1 MEHYDEVVI
10 KTVRDLFRSY
20 PLVQIKKYI
29 MTKEGDIN
37 DKDNELKTLILEK
50 YSSLT
55 EGIEGLEKIS
65 SNLNSLE
72 NIRVEFNKKINE
84 IDFDKIEL
92 ALKNISF
99 DNDFFDNLIER
110 NPFNFEEIK
119 EKIEKFFDEK
129 NYKEITKEMNIIK
142 EYIDSEEENNKNI
155 NSDINIK
162 EKYYFYLI
170 DLVEGIMNKMIED
183 KNICDNIEV
192 YKLLFDDIFEKL
204 IKNNYEESM
213 EYLIMSELYLKILY
227 EKNIKKIIE
236 EYFYFFK
243 NDNKSLFSVD
253 IILKILFLRVSQIL
267 YEISNTP
274 IDLLFSNT
282 IIDKYYNIYQI
293 ILCIRFICNK
303 YLISG
308 ENEKINLN
316 KFYSF
321 IKSEINQNIN
331 SLLVIPKNFFKTLYL
346 HKAISFWNN
355 LYLKNEAEQNKDNEN
370 LLEFL
375 FLEKSV
381 EQISNIVSYTLKQ
394 YSINNLFNLKIIL
407 KNKNI
412 KTENDIFLAISKLKE
427 IKEEKLYKSKFLSI
441 FQSKLFQFFS
451 DIYTNMNNENWNEKK
466 ENKIEYTNIII
477 KIISYEELINF
488 LNEFNFNG
496 IIQVINEIIE
506 KNQINDYEKIKN
518 YIYDTF
524 KFQLLFELHI
534 NDEQKKK
541 YKLYSLTESLKDL
554 IELLYEYEI
563 KENKYKI
570 NLYLNIIDIYKSVLK
585 EYNSKNGN
593 ILLNNIIANDILIL
607 KNINIEENNGEQINS
622 LIEQIKN
629 DFKIDINNTNEN
641 INNYDGYS
649 KLNNFFTIDEY
660 INNKQDFNFDFN
672 IYSNN
677 NRQIKIEYLP
687 IYVNKMNVFMLNKTK
702 IDYSQR
708 ENSTISTC
716 NICDY
721 RIEENY
727 LSIRQDKGIKPDNN
741 TSNSNK
747 NERNNVFGN
756 ITGKLFNFINDD

>member
-37 DKDNELKTLILEK
+37 DKDNELKSLILEK

-55 EGIEGLEKIS
+55 EGIQGLEKIS

-72 NIRVEFNKKINE
+72 NIRTEFNKKINE

-110 NPFNFEEIK
+110 NPFNFEETK
-119 EKIEKFFDEK
+119 EKIEKYFDEK

-243 NDNKSLFSVD
+243 NDNKNFFAVD

-274 IDLLFSNT
+274 IEFLFNEK

-293 ILCIRFICNK
+293 ILCIKFICDK
-303 YLISG
+303 YLISDT
-308 ENEKINLN
+308 NEKIDLN
-316 KFYSF
+316 KFYNF
-321 IKSEINQNIN
+321 IKSEINKNIN
-331 SLLVIPKNFFKTLYL
+331 ALLVIPKNYFQKISL
-346 HKAISFWNN
+346 HKTISFWNN
-355 LYLKNEAEQNKDNEN
+355 LFIINEEEQNKDDEN

-375 FLEKSV
+375 FLDKSV
-381 EQISNIVSYTLKQ
+381 EQISNIIIYTLKQ

-412 KTENDIFLAISKLKE
+412 KNENDIFLAISKLKE
-427 IKEEKLYKSKFLSI
+427 IKDEKLYKSKFITI
-441 FQSKLFQFFS
+441 FQSKLYQFFS
-451 DIYTNMNNENWNEKK
+451 ELNIKMNEEDWNEKK
-466 ENKIEYTNIII
+466 ENRIEYMNIII
-477 KIISYEELINF
+477 KIISYEELINIF
-488 LNEFNFNG
+488 NEFNFNDN
-496 IIQVINEIIE
+496 IQVINEIIE
-506 KNQINDYEKIKN
+506 KNQINDYSKIKN

-524 KFQLLFELHI
+524 KFQLFLELYL
-534 NDEQKKK
+534 NEEQKKK
-541 YKLYSLTESLKDL
+541 YKLYSLTESLRDL
-554 IELLYEYEI
+554 IDLLYEYEI
-563 KENKYKI
+563 KEKKHKTNI
-570 NLYLNIIDIYKSVLK
+570 YLNIIDIYQSVLK
-585 EYNSKNGN
+585 DYLSKKGN
-593 ILLNNIIANDILIL
+593 ILLNNIIINDILIL
-607 KNINIEENNGEQINS
+607 KNINIEENNGEQINN

-629 DFKIDINNTNEN
+629 DFKIDINNINEN
-641 INNYDGYS
+641 FNNYDGYS
-649 KLNNFFTIDEY
+649 KLNDFFIMDEY
-660 INNKQDFNFDFN
+660 LNKKTSFNFDYKIN
-672 IYSNN
+672 ANN

-702 IDYSQR
+702 IDYSER
-708 ENSTISTC
+708 EHSSISTY

-727 LSIRQDKGIKPDNN
+727 LSIRQDKEIKSDNS
-741 TSNSNK
+741 SNSNK
-747 NERNNVFGN
+747 NEKNNMFGN